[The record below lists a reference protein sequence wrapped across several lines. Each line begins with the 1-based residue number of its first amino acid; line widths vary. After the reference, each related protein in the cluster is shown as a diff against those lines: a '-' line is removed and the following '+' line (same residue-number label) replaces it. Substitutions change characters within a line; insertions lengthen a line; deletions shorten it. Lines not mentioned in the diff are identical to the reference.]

1 MVRTRR
7 PSLAML
13 AIEGPLSGVP
23 GGMVDGLSERLL
35 EMVERGL

>member
-1 MVRTRR
+1 
-7 PSLAML
+7 ML

-23 GGMVDGLSERLL
+23 GAMVDGLSERLL